1 MNGSLKVKSDRAHFL
16 KKILTMTKTIFFRRW
31 FQLKINL
38 FIFLNLVI
46 ISGIIS
52 DGAQYGKNGFFEI
65 FNKKLCY
72 AENGVNGSVLGQTEN
87 KNTEVFLK
95 SVN

>member
-1 MNGSLKVKSDRAHFL
+1 MTEPISWGKFL
-16 KKILTMTKTIFFRRW
+16 LWQKRFFFGGGFSSRSTFW
-31 FQLKINL
+31 F
-38 FIFLNLVI
+38 FLNLVI

-52 DGAQYGKNGFFEI
+52 DGAQYGKNGGVGI

>member
-1 MNGSLKVKSDRAHFL
+1 MTEPISWGKFL
-16 KKILTMTKTIFFRRW
+16 LWQKRFFFGGGFSSRSTFW
-31 FQLKINL
+31 F
-38 FIFLNLVI
+38 FLNLGI

-52 DGAQYGKNGFFEI
+52 DGAQYGKNGDVGI
-65 FNKKLCY
+65 FDKKLCY